1 MISLSSQIYNIKF
14 WNILVNIYNYFVVIV
29 ENLLLKNLTYVAFV
43 DAVCII

>member
-29 ENLLLKNLTYVAFV
+29 ENLLLKYRSYVAFV